1 MKVNKSLLREGKKL
15 RYPKNLTIEMFRT
28 IIDAM
33 KKHKSDIDI
42 SLCKEQPE
50 IWKALGLLT
59 FAAIV
64 TMILFIPFAFRSLEE
79 PIYKI
84 GILTNKLLMVGVVAT
99 FLLTLGVMYIPFFQ
113 KIFEF
118 TTLSP
123 ADWIIPLS
131 AALVALIFAEFIK
144 MITRNI

>member
-1 MKVNKSLLREGKKL
+1 MSKNPRNPEERILKKRNLILIISIGATMALASFFVFVLNNPEVDTGKA
-15 RYPKNLTIEMFRT
+15 RT
-28 IIDAM
+28 
-33 KKHKSDIDI
+33 
-42 SLCKEQPE
+42 
-50 IWKALGLLT
+50 LT

-64 TMILFIPFAFRSLEE
+64 SMILFIPFAFRSLEE

-84 GILTNKLLMVGVVAT
+84 GILKNKLLIVGALST

-123 ADWIIPLS
+123 ANWIIPLS
-131 AALVALIFAEFIK
+131 AALVALIFTEFIK
-144 MITRNI
+144 MMTRNMA